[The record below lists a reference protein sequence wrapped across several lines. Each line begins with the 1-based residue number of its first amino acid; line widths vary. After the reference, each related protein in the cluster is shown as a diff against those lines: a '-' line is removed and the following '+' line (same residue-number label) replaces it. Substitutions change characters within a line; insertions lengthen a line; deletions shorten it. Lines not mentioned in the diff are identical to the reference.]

1 MAGKPRP
8 KETEETLL
16 VKELNLAGI
25 ARDEPKLFKSA
36 PLVAELHHSVK
47 RHLHEGRMPHCG
59 AIFSKTEIKH
69 PDFEITALKPNQIE
83 LARQLSDGIR
93 SFAVYVEDAFVGLGT
108 FKSQGL
114 DEFSL
119 VEFLERT
126 KVNCVIVGDG
136 SGTTRLI
143 RSEGIAVH
151 QHRVWYEKPSV
162 DSVLNSIYACAPQAP
177 HNR

>member
-1 MAGKPRP
+1 
-8 KETEETLL
+8 
-16 VKELNLAGI
+16 
-25 ARDEPKLFKSA
+25 
-36 PLVAELHHSVK
+36 
-47 RHLHEGRMPHCG
+47 MPHCG